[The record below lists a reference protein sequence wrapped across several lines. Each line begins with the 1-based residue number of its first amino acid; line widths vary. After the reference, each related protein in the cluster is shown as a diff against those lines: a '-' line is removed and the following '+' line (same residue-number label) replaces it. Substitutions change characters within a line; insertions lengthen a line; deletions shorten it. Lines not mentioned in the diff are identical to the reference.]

1 MARSGQGQRGVA
13 ATGVLAALAAACAAA
28 PAMPDLDA
36 VVPVFELD
44 PHWQPR
50 LPDDW
55 ILGQVRGL
63 FIDSRQH
70 LWVIHMPGSL
80 TEDEELLAATDPP
93 AAVCCVAAPPVLE
106 LDLEGNVLQAWGGPG
121 EGYVWPTNEHGIF
134 VDHEDHVW
142 LGAQVQGHIMKF
154 TRDGRHV
161 MTIGD
166 PHRQGGSNDTTTL
179 GGPAALYVDPGTN
192 EVFVA
197 DGYQNRRVIVFN
209 ARTGAYL
216 RHWGAYGERPDDDYE
231 LPPRGVGEPPS
242 HQFSA
247 VHGLAVSNDGLVYVA
262 DRYNSRIQVFWKD
275 GTFLVERVV
284 APGTLGSG
292 AAFDI
297 AFSHDPGQEFLY
309 LMDGTNN
316 RVWILRRETLEVLD
330 SFGRAGRH
338 PGQFIRGHMIVVDA
352 DGNIYTGEAGTGKRL
367 QRFLFAGY
375 RPL

>member
-1 MARSGQGQRGVA
+1 MPGLAHIC
-13 ATGVLAALAAACAAA
+13 ATG
-28 PAMPDLDA
+28 
-36 VVPVFELD
+36 
-44 PHWQPR
+44 
-50 LPDDW
+50 
-55 ILGQVRGL
+55 
-63 FIDSRQH
+63 
-70 LWVIHMPGSL
+70 
-80 TEDEELLAATDPP
+80 
-93 AAVCCVAAPPVLE
+93 
-106 LDLEGNVLQAWGGPG
+106 
-121 EGYVWPTNEHGIF
+121 
-134 VDHEDHVW
+134 
-142 LGAQVQGHIMKF
+142 
-154 TRDGRHV
+154 
-161 MTIGD
+161 
-166 PHRQGGSNDTTTL
+166 
-179 GGPAALYVDPGTN
+179 
-192 EVFVA
+192 
-197 DGYQNRRVIVFN
+197 
-209 ARTGAYL
+209 ARTGSV
-216 RHWGAYGERPDDDYE
+216 RTTITSS
-231 LPPRGVGEPPS
+231 PPRGVGEPPS